1 MEIDGGMGKGDLL
14 KRLGQII
21 MKAEKSH
28 TLQSASQRPRE
39 TSSVIQSKSKGLR
52 TGEPML

>member
-1 MEIDGGMGKGDLL
+1 MEEWVKEIYY
-14 KRLGQII
+14 KRLGQVI

-39 TSSVIQSKSKGLR
+39 TSSVIQSKSKGLTIR
-52 TGEPML
+52 EPML